1 MVKPMFLNARQA
13 FPFVLVFA
21 GAAGFVFCQSA
32 PPFPDARASD
42 PKVLGWMKGT
52 PPPPDKIIRAED
64 GSFLRFPQTRW
75 SFSHMR
81 ELVPTANVSRGAGPV
96 SALPRAERA
105 DIDSIAYVPLGGSAP
120 STWRESLEANYTD
133 GIVVLHRGR
142 IVYER
147 YFGALSPDGQ
157 HIAFSVTKSFFGTIA
172 AALIAEGTIDAKATV
187 ARYLPELKNSGFGD
201 ATVAQ
206 VLDMTTGVK
215 FVEDYT
221 DPASDYFDYRAV
233 HQPYLRPA
241 AYAGPDH
248 VYAYLATLQKKSE
261 HGVEFK
267 YRSVHTDVLGWIL
280 TRVTGKAPAE
290 LLSERIWGPMGAEE
304 DASLRVG
311 PAAIQMPAGGL
322 SCRLRDFARFG
333 EMMRLDG
340 RFNGRQIIPAAV
352 AADIR
357 KGGSP
362 AAFAGAGYKM
372 LPGGSYHNQ
381 WWILHNEHGAYTA
394 RGIHGQGIY
403 IDPKA
408 EMVIA
413 RFASSP
419 AAGNVGLDP
428 TTLPAYAALAE
439 HLMAKP
445 R

>member
-1 MVKPMFLNARQA
+1 MG
-13 FPFVLVFA
+13 FA
-21 GAAGFVFCQSA
+21 GTIGLIFSQAA
-32 PPFPDARASD
+32 PPFANARASD
-42 PKVLGWMKGT
+42 PTALGWMQGT
-52 PPPPDKIIRAED
+52 PPSADKIVRIED
-64 GSFLRFPQTRW
+64 GSYLQFPQTRW

-81 ELVPTANVSRGAGPV
+81 ELVPTVNISRGAGPV

-105 DIDSIAYVPLGGSAP
+105 DIDSLPYTPLGATSP

-147 YFGALSPDGQ
+147 YFGALKPEGQ
-157 HIAFSVTKSFFGTIA
+157 HIAFSVTKSFYGM
-172 AALIAEGTIDAKATV
+172 LIAEGKIGATATV

-201 ATVAQ
+201 ATVQQ

-215 FVEDYT
+215 FIEDYT

-233 HQPYLRPA
+233 HSPFLRPA
-241 AYAGPDH
+241 GYAGPDH
-248 VYAYLATLQKKSE
+248 AYAYLATLGKNID
-261 HGVEFK
+261 HGVAFK
-267 YRSVHTDVLGWIL
+267 YRSVHTDVLGWIM
-280 TRVTGKAPAE
+280 TRVTGKAPAA
-290 LLSERIWGPMGAEE
+290 LLSERIWGPMGAED
-304 DASLRVG
+304 DASMRVG
-311 PAAIQMPAGGL
+311 PAGIQMAAGGL
-322 SCRLRDFARFG
+322 SCRLRDLARFG
-333 EMMRLDG
+333 EMIRMGG
-340 RFNGRQIIPAAV
+340 RFNGRQVVPEAV
-352 AADIR
+352 VADIR

-362 AAFAGAGYKM
+362 AAFAGAGYKT

-381 WWILHNEHGAYTA
+381 WWILHNENGAFAA

-419 AAGNVGLDP
+419 VAGNMGIDP
-428 TTLPAYAALAE
+428 TTLPAYAALAK
-439 HLMAKP
+439 HLMEKV